1 MRVDVKKFLF
11 AGIAEE
17 KARFFE
23 GAQKLGV
30 IEFINTEGSALSD
43 LPSEVNDIT
52 QAIKVLR
59 GLSPLDQ
66 VEYDSIEK
74 ADRIVKEILSLKEQI
89 AKGHETL
96 RVLQLDYSRVAPFG
110 DFSWT
115 LLHEIEAKGNRKVQ
129 FFCAKKGVKETLPDH
144 PGLLYV
150 TSDEDLDY
158 FISFSEEPL
167 HYEQMIEMK
176 FDKNAGEIK
185 EEMNRARHS
194 LHEAEAK
201 LRPYAKYSAYLH
213 QALYSYLNRYHLRH
227 AEGLAKMPSEG
238 LFVVEGWIPET
249 KVADVKAFSEKLSVF
264 MEEVAIEEGDRVP
277 TYLENEGWGRVGED
291 LIGIYDTPADND
303 KDPSIWVL
311 LAFGLF
317 FAFIVGDGGY
327 GLVYLAL
334 CLYLKWKHPALT
346 GFKKRFLNL
355 ATFLSVCCV
364 IWGLLIGSFFG
375 VTLGVDNPIR
385 DFSPITYLVEKKAE
399 WIMKWDPTTYKGWI
413 KKYPELQ
420 TAANGKALIKAG
432 PQILSTLAD
441 GVLLEL
447 ALFIGVSH
455 LIIGMIRYLRYNWS
469 FLGWI
474 LFLIG
479 AYLYFPAY
487 LGGPSLLNYAFGVP
501 LQEGGQLGLQFI
513 YIGITLAVVIAVWRY
528 RLLGLTEV
536 MNLIQVFSDVL
547 SYLRLYALG
556 LAGGIVGGVINDA
569 AAGLPAL
576 FAILLALLG
585 HGINMVLGI
594 MGGVIHGLRLNFLE
608 WYHYSFQGGG
618 KKFKALEL
626 HENNLD

>member
-11 AGIAEE
+11 AGINEE
-17 KARFFE
+17 KTEFFE

-30 IEFINTEGSALSD
+30 IEFINTKGALLSD
-43 LPSEVNDIT
+43 IPSEVNDIT

-66 VEYDSIEK
+66 VEYDSLET
-74 ADRIVKEILSLKEQI
+74 ANRIVHEILTLKEQI
-89 AKGHETL
+89 AKDHESL
-96 RVLQLDYSRVAPFG
+96 RVLELDYSRVAPFG
-110 DFSWT
+110 DFSWN
-115 LLHEIEAKGNRKVQ
+115 LLHEIEANGKQKVQ
-129 FFCAKKGVKETLPDH
+129 FFCAKKGVKETLPDY

-158 FISFSEEPL
+158 FISFSDEPV
-167 HYEQMIEMK
+167 HYDQMIEMK

-185 EEMNRARHS
+185 KQIHQTEHA

-201 LRPYAKYSAYLH
+201 LRPYAKYNTFLH
-213 QALYSYLNRYHLRH
+213 QALYAHLNHYHLNH
-227 AEGLAKMPSEG
+227 AEGLAKAPSEG
-238 LFVVEGWIPET
+238 LFVVEGWVPET
-249 KVADVKAFSEKLSVF
+249 KIAGVKKFSETLSVF
-264 MEEVAIEEGDRVP
+264 MDEVAIEESDRVP

-291 LIGIYDTPADND
+291 LVGIYDTPADND
-303 KDPSIWVL
+303 KDPSLWVL

-334 CLYLKWKHPALT
+334 CLYLKWKHPLLT
-346 GFKKRFLNL
+346 GLKKRILNL
-355 ATFLSVCCV
+355 ATFLSACCV

-375 VTLGVDNPIR
+375 VTLGIDNPIR
-385 DFSPITYLVEKKAE
+385 DFSPITYLVEKKAD
-399 WIMKWDPTTYKGWI
+399 WTMKFAPETYKAWV
-413 KKYPELQ
+413 KKYPQ
-420 TAANGKALIKAG
+420 VKAAANGKALIKAG
-432 PQILSTLAD
+432 PEILSSLAD
-441 GVLLEL
+441 GVMLEL
-447 ALFIGVSH
+447 ALFIGVVH
-455 LIIGMIRYLRYNWS
+455 LIIGMLRYLRYNWS

-501 LQEGGQLGLQFI
+501 LQEGGELGLQLI
-513 YIGITLAVVIAVWRY
+513 WIGISLAVVVAVWRY

-576 FAILLALLG
+576 FAILLILLG

-626 HENNLD
+626 YQNNLD